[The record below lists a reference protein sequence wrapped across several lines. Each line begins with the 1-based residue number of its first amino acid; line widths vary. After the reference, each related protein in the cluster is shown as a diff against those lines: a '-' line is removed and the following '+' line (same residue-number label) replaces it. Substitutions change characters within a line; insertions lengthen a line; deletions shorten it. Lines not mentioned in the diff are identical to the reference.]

1 MDFGRSMTTFNPDW
15 RSPPLDTIL
24 DVLEER
30 GMAVIEAEFKLG
42 FKLDDSLYIDAARA
56 QKLAEVLGAHAS
68 FWLKR
73 EAHYREPVKKV
84 REELPYYAASHDVT
98 EV

>member
-1 MDFGRSMTTFNPDW
+1 MSTFNPNW

-30 GMAVIEAEFKLG
+30 GMAVIEAEYQLG
-42 FKLDDSLYIDAARA
+42 FKLDATLVIDEAKA

-73 EAHYREPVKKV
+73 EAHYREPVRKV
-84 REELPYYAASHDVT
+84 REELPYYASAPDVT
-98 EV
+98 EI